1 MEGLAQAI
9 EAQPDMELVDTIPE
23 WDTSAGAPSS
33 EPIDVLIAEAEGEDA
48 TSVYTDLLYRW
59 PRLRVLSIGIA
70 AADGGVV
77 LHELQPTMLTIG
89 NVSLAGL
96 LDAIR
101 NPTTGAGHEARRP
114 GFMGRG
120 ECM

>member
-1 MEGLAQAI
+1 MEGLAHAI
-9 EAQPDMELVDTIPE
+9 EAQPDMELVDTVAE
-23 WDTSAGAPSS
+23 WDTWADASAS
-33 EPIDVLIAEAEGEDA
+33 EAIDVLITEAERAGTEN
-48 TSVYTDLLYRW
+48 VYTELLYRW
-59 PRLRVLSIGIA
+59 PRLRVLSIGAA

-101 NPTTGAGHEARRP
+101 RPTASAVHGAPRPRFTGSS
-114 GFMGRG
+114 